1 MKCGWVFFLTRNTAS
16 CHYDQSE
23 VTIVYIVAC
32 GSLGKFCLTG
42 SLKDSQVL
50 SLCIP
55 GWQLYGSVWL
65 HLEEWRW
72 YVVNTCMPAH
82 QGAHSIPTTC
92 VNPYSKLRNYQ
103 TYYGNMNT

>member
-23 VTIVYIVAC
+23 VTIVYIVAG

-42 SLKDSQVL
+42 
-50 SLCIP
+50 I
-55 GWQLYGSVWL
+55 
-65 HLEEWRW
+65 
-72 YVVNTCMPAH
+72 VNTCMPAH

-92 VNPYSKLRNYQ
+92 VNPYSKLHNYQ